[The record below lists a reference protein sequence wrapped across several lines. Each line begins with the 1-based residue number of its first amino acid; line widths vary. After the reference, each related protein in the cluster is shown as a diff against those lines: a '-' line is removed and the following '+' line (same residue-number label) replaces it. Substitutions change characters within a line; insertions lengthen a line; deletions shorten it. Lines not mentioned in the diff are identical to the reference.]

1 MNVFFRIINYESFF
15 HDLIEDL
22 KEKYLLVETVN
33 IPFFKSIF
41 NNIINILYKLSN
53 QKIRD
58 GPK

>member
-1 MNVFFRIINYESFF
+1 MSIFFRIINYESFF

-22 KEKYLLVETVN
+22 KEKYLLDNTVN
-33 IPFFKSIF
+33 IHFFRSMF
-41 NNIINILYKLSN
+41 NNIINLLYKLTN